1 MEYLGYEEQ
10 GPVEYLQKIYDDLIA
25 ENLLLQSKISSN
37 NISSSF
43 SLQEVALQPPTTRS
57 SPTQMINTV
66 GVVGF
71 DSPTTMTTSQES
83 KQRQEIDLKLVETAL
98 KDDRFSIEG
107 CRKLLLFKEKH
118 GNCNVPYDY
127 PQDTILG
134 HWVNHQRH
142 QYTIYKAEQEKG
154 AMIDYSKKRKRCIRT
169 IRPELIQFLDS
180 IGFEWDAKK
189 ALFDEYFLKAQEFQ
203 KKANF
208 CANWKETVSDKALR
222 QWILNQEQNLYCIRN
237 GLTSNGTDAK
247 LTPLQMYKL
256 QQLGINGNTDP
267 FITRFEQ
274 EQRSSPS
281 FR

>member
-1 MEYLGYEEQ
+1 MEYLDYQEQ

-37 NISSSF
+37 NISCSF
-43 SLQEVALQPPTTRS
+43 SFALQPPT
-57 SPTQMINTV
+57 
-66 GVVGF
+66 
-71 DSPTTMTTSQES
+71 

-154 AMIDYSKKRKRCIRT
+154 AMIDYSKKRKRCVRT

-222 QWILNQEQNLYCIRN
+222 QWILDQEQNLYSIRN

-247 LTPLQMYKL
+247 LTAFQMYKL
-256 QQLGINGNTDP
+256 QQLGINGNTNP
-267 FITRFEQ
+267 FITRLEQ
-274 EQRSSPS
+274 EQGSSPS
-281 FR
+281 FRHIKPRT